1 MPASDSLPASSA
13 KILGLVAVVDLVTG
27 LVLAVIGVSRD
38 QQALAIVGAVLLV
51 SGGGMLAFVTWQRNK
66 PQSL

>member
-27 LVLAVIGVSRD
+27 LVLTVLGLTQDNQTLS
-38 QQALAIVGAVLLV
+38 IVGVLLLM
-51 SGGGMLAFVTWQRNK
+51 SGGWMLAFVTWQRNK